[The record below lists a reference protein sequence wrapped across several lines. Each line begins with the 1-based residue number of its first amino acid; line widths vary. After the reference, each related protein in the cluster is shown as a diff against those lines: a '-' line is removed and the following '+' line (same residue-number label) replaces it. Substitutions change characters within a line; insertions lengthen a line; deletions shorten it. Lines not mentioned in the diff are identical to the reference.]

1 MQTPWFAHHAH
12 LSPRASQTRRPAWV
26 LALSTLCLLCCA
38 LPAHAQWKWR
48 DASGRMQI
56 SDLPPPSGTPDK
68 DILQRPAGYKP
79 PPVFV
84 MPYASKAEA
93 AASAAAAASANTP
106 SKADLDRQA
115 RQREQEKLEKQQ
127 EREAIEKHKQQERR
141 YAEQKRENCNR
152 AQENLRM
159 LQDGM
164 RISRRNAQGENVI
177 LDDRQRSEEIQ
188 RTRAI
193 VASDCGGN

>member
-1 MQTPWFAHHAH
+1 MHKSLSSRLGDAVSTPVRRQAWLTG
-12 LSPRASQTRRPAWV
+12 LS
-26 LALSTLCLLCCA
+26 LALLLACA

-48 DASGRMQI
+48 DNAGRLQI
-56 SDLPPPSGTPDK
+56 SDLPPPQGVPEK

-84 MPYASKAEA
+84 VPFGSKAD
-93 AASAAAAASANTP
+93 AASAAPASASGP
-106 SKADLDRQA
+106 SKADAERLT
-115 RQREQEKLEKQQ
+115 RQREDEKKQ
-127 EREAIEKHKQQERR
+127 EREALEKQKQEERR
-141 YAEQKRENCNR
+141 FADQKRENCGR

-164 RISRRNAQGENVI
+164 RISRRNERGETI
-177 LDDRQRSEEIQ
+177 IIDDRQRAEEIQ

-193 VASDCGGN
+193 ISSDCS